1 MKKIIKALITT
12 ILLLILAI
20 IVIAVFNPY
29 NLRNKIISSALNYYL
44 SSQVDNYEPLKEQA
58 TNSFNEVNEK
68 AGEYVNNA
76 VETVVEKKNSLLNEA
91 QEKTL
96 EDLGVDVSKLPS
108 EISPEMQACF
118 VEKLGQERS
127 DAIVKGDSPTAMEV
141 FKARTCLT
149 K

>member
-1 MKKIIKALITT
+1 MRKIIKILTT
-12 ILLLILAI
+12 TVLLLILVI
-20 IVIAVFNPY
+20 VVIAVFNPY

-44 SSQVDNYEPLKEQA
+44 SSQVDNYEPLKEKA
-58 TNSFNEVNEK
+58 TDSFNEVNEK
-68 AGEYVNNA
+68 TGEYVNNA
-76 VETVVEKKNSLLNEA
+76 VETVVEKKNNLLNEA

-141 FKARTCLT
+141 FKARICLT

>member
-58 TNSFNEVNEK
+58 TNSFNEK